1 MTTADALTDDLL
13 GPEITRDPYPFFG
26 RLREESP
33 VHYSEAHRAWLLTRY
48 DDIVAGFSDPA
59 MSSDR
64 VRPLLGR
71 MSPERRAAVGP
82 VFEMMADW
90 MVVNDAPVH
99 TRLRKLATVAFHPKK
114 FVAMEGRIRELVDRY
129 IDDYVASGKAD
140 LIANFSFPLPAT
152 IICELIGAPV
162 EDAEKVKLWSEE
174 LALVAFG
181 AGGDARDDRHAR
193 ATKGLEEML
202 AYFGELLA
210 YRREHPGSG
219 DMVTALL
226 EGDGTGE
233 ALTDEEM
240 KGMCALM
247 IFAGH
252 ETTMNTIASTVYQ
265 LLRHPDQLAL
275 LKADAKLAGKSIEE
289 GLRTEGAIKVLQR
302 WVIADTE
309 VRGQRIEAGQR
320 VFLVIGAANRDPG
333 KFAHPDRFDITRQ
346 PNPHIAFGK
355 GPHTCIGAML
365 ARIELRVA
373 VGRLFERLPNLRL
386 ADAAFTPEWN
396 PSVASR
402 SMKELPLRYDAVA

>member
-1 MTTADALTDDLL
+1 MTTRDALTDDLL
-13 GPEITRDPYPFFG
+13 GPEITRDPYPYFA

-48 DDIVAGFSDPA
+48 DDNVTAFSDPA

-64 VRPLLGR
+64 IRPLLSK
-71 MSPERRAAVGP
+71 MPPERRAAVGP

-90 MVVNDAPVH
+90 MVVNDAPSH

-129 IDDYVASGKAD
+129 IDDYVASGQED

-162 EDAEKVKLWSEE
+162 EDAEKIKVWSED
-174 LALVAFG
+174 LSLVAFG
-181 AGGDARDDRHAR
+181 AGGDARSERHAR
-193 ATKGLEEML
+193 ATHGLEEML
-202 AYFGELLA
+202 KYFGELLEQ
-210 YRREHPGSG
+210 RREHPGG
-219 DMVTALL
+219 EDMVSSILR
-226 EGDGTGE
+226 GDGSGE
-233 ALTDEEM
+233 TLTDDEM

-252 ETTMNTIASTVYQ
+252 ETTMNTIAATVYQ

-275 LKADAKLAGKSIEE
+275 LKADFKLAGKSVEE

-302 WVIADTE
+302 WVKDDTE

-320 VFLVIGAANRDPG
+320 VFLVIGSANRDPA
-333 KFAHPDRFDITRQ
+333 KFVDPDRFDITRQ

-355 GPHTCIGAML
+355 GVHTCIGAML

-373 VGRLFERLPNLRL
+373 IARLFERLPNLRL
-386 ADAAFTPEWN
+386 ADEAFTPEWN

-402 SMKELPLRYDAVA
+402 SMTELPLRYDA